1 MDIIFGLLTLFLTI
15 VALLIFIHTQN
26 DLHRLER
33 RELLDRILKITSVS
47 TDHDLHILSALPP
60 QETSGETHEDGPT
73 L

>member
-47 TDHDLHILSALPP
+47 TDHDLNALATLSSH
-60 QETSGETHEDGPT
+60 ESSGETPEDS

>member
-33 RELLDRILKITSVS
+33 RELLDRILKITAVS
-47 TDHDLHILSALPP
+47 TDHDLNTLSTLSS
-60 QETSGETHEDGPT
+60 QESSGETHEDG